1 MLKDYLKEIKE
12 IYERGDAREETFY
25 PLIKTLIEN
34 FANSLGY
41 KEISVTPL
49 PKKTEAG
56 NPDFRI
62 WNGENIIGYIEAKN
76 PDITDLRQ
84 IEQSEQLKRYRDAFP
99 NLILTNLFEFRLYRD
114 NILIDAVGIQR
125 LLDLFSLKT
134 ITTGKKEKEHFKELI
149 EKFFSFSLPK
159 EYTPESLAVILA
171 KKTRFLKDILIDE
184 IKNNSKDI
192 IGFYDVFKKFLI
204 NELTENDFADLYAQ
218 TVTYG
223 LFASRLSA
231 KGEFSREKAFFNIPK
246 SLGILRDIFRFIS
259 LEEIPEQMKWIID
272 DISNVLSIV
281 DVKNIFDFYYHEKKG
296 KDPVIYFYETFLAAY
311 DPEEREKRG
320 VYYTPDPIVSYIVR
334 SLNVILKEKFNIP
347 DGFASPDVTV
357 LDPAAGTLSFLEEAM
372 KLTVSEFIGKYGEG
386 GKQEFIK
393 GHILKNFYAF
403 ELMMAPY
410 AIGHIRLSFLLNEE
424 GYELHDDER
433 INCFLT
439 NTLEI
444 KEVEVTNIP
453 GTSSL
458 SEESIMAGKVKKEVP
473 ILVIMGNPPYSG
485 TSYNRGKWISDVIKD
500 YYQIEGQPL
509 KEKNP
514 KWLQDDYVKFIR
526 FAQWKI
532 DERGDGIIGYIT
544 NHSYLDNPTF
554 RGMRYSLLK
563 SFDEIYI
570 LNLHGNS
577 LKKETA
583 PDGGK
588 DENVFDIRQG
598 VAISFFV
605 KKKDFKGGK
614 KVYYAD
620 LYGLR
625 DDKYKHLLDDDLKTI
640 KWQELKPHE
649 EFFLFVPREEE
660 LLEKFN
666 KYLKVTEI
674 FPLNGVGMTTARDD
688 FVIDSDKNIL
698 LNRIRLFKNSKLG
711 DDELHEYFKINKKK
725 GWSIRKAWNSLQ
737 SISDSELEKYVLKV
751 LYRPFDVK
759 WIFYHDSVV
768 WRTVKRVMQ
777 HMMQENL
784 GLLTCR
790 QQSKVGFYHALVC
803 ENIVESCAVSNKT
816 REIGYLFPLYLYK
829 SVDKNHL
836 FDENKETPSE
846 KTPNISPELFE
857 KFYQSYGKSPSPEEI
872 FYYIYGVLYSNVYRA
887 KYAEFLKM
895 DFPRVPF
902 TSDYEVFKEVSKL
915 GESLVYLHPLKA
927 PDLDSPI
934 SKYQGKGLNLVEKV
948 IYGEPEKRIYINKD
962 NYFDNIDKEVFE
974 YQIGGYRVLSKWLK
988 DRKGRYLSLEEITT
1002 YSRIATAL
1010 RRTIETQQQID
1021 EIYPE
1026 IEKSSVEF
1034 N

>member
-114 NILIDAVGIQR
+114 NILIDALEIQR
-125 LLDLFSLKT
+125 PLDLFSLKT
-134 ITTGKKEKEHFKELI
+134 ITTGKKEEERFKALI

-171 KKTRFLKDILIDE
+171 KKTRFLKDVLIDE

-231 KGEFSREKAFFNIPK
+231 KGEFSREKAFFNISK

-372 KLTVSEFIGKYGEG
+372 KLTVSEFVNKYGEG
-386 GKQEFIK
+386 GKKEFIK
-393 GHILKNFYAF
+393 SHILKNFYAF
-403 ELMMAPY
+403 ELMMASY

-424 GYELHDDER
+424 GYELYDDER

-439 NTLEI
+439 NTLEM

-485 TSYNRGKWISDVIKD
+485 TSYNRGKWISDVIKE
-500 YYQIEGQPL
+500 YYQIEGVPL

-563 SFDEIYI
+563 SFNEIYI

-614 KVYYAD
+614 KVYYTD
-620 LYGLR
+620 LYGVR
-625 DDKYKHLLDDDLKTI
+625 DDKYKHLLDNDLKTI
-640 KWQELKPHE
+640 KWQQLKPHE
-649 EFFLFVPREEE
+649 EFYLFVPRNEE
-660 LLEKFN
+660 LLEDYENFVKI
-666 KYLKVTEI
+666 TDI
-674 FPLNGVGMTTARDD
+674 FPVNSVGIVTSRDN

-711 DDELHEYFKINKKK
+711 DDELHEYFQINKKK

-737 SISDSELEKYVLKV
+737 SISDSDLSKYILPV
-751 LYRPFDVK
+751 LYRPFDVQ
-759 WIFYHDSVV
+759 WIFYHDDFIERS
-768 WRTVKRVMQ
+768 RKEVMR

-784 GLLTCR
+784 GLITAR
-790 QQSKVGFYHALVC
+790 QMDKSAIEPVFVTKSVIDAHS
-803 ENIVESCAVSNKT
+803 ITSAVS
-816 REIGYLFPLYLYK
+816 ISSLFPLYK
-829 SVDKNHL
+829 SADKNHL
-836 FDENKETPSE
+836 FDEKAETQIEKLPNIRPEIFNKLKETY
-846 KTPNISPELFE
+846 KADII
-857 KFYQSYGKSPSPEEI
+857 PEEI
-872 FYYIYGVLYSNVYRA
+872 FYYIYGVLYSNIYRE
-887 KYAEFLKM
+887 KYKEFLKM

-902 TSDYEVFKEVSKL
+902 TSDYEVFKEVGEL
-915 GESLVYLHPLKA
+915 GESLVYLHLLKS

-974 YQIGGYRVLSKWLK
+974 YQIGGYQVLSKWLK

-1026 IEKSSVEF
+1026 IEKLSVEF

>member
-1 MLKDYLKEIKE
+1 
-12 IYERGDAREETFY
+12 
-25 PLIKTLIEN
+25 
-34 FANSLGY
+34 
-41 KEISVTPL
+41 
-49 PKKTEAG
+49 
-56 NPDFRI
+56 
-62 WNGENIIGYIEAKN
+62 
-76 PDITDLRQ
+76 
-84 IEQSEQLKRYRDAFP
+84 
-99 NLILTNLFEFRLYRD
+99 LILTNLFEFRLYRD

-125 LLDLFSLKT
+125 PLDLFSLKT
-134 ITTGKKEKEHFKELI
+134 ITTGKKEEEHFKELI

-334 SLNVILKEKFNIP
+334 SLNIILKEKFNIP

-372 KLTVSEFIGKYGEG
+372 KLATSEFIGKHGEG
-386 GKQEFIK
+386 GKKEFIK

-439 NTLEI
+439 NTLEM

-485 TSYNRGKWISDVIKD
+485 TSYNRGKWISDVIKE
-500 YYQIEGQPL
+500 YYQIEGVPL

-532 DERGDGIIGYIT
+532 DERGNGIIGYIT

-605 KKKDFKGGK
+605 KKKNFKGGK

-625 DDKYKHLLDDDLKTI
+625 DDKYKHLLDNDLKTI

-649 EFFLFVPREEE
+649 EFYLFVPRNED
-660 LLEKFN
+660 LLEDYENFVKI
-666 KYLKVTEI
+666 TDI
-674 FPLNGVGMTTARDD
+674 FPVNSVGIVTSRDN
-688 FVIDSDKNIL
+688 FVIGRDKKVL
-698 LNRIRLFKNSKLG
+698 ENRILNFKNSNLS
-711 DDELHEYFKINKKK
+711 DDDLHTFFQINKKK

-737 SISDSELEKYVLKV
+737 SISDSDLSKYILPV
-751 LYRPFDVK
+751 LYRPFDVQ
-759 WIFYHDSVV
+759 WIFYHDDFIERS
-768 WRTVKRVMQ
+768 RKEVMR

-784 GLLTCR
+784 GLLIKR
-790 QQSKVGFYHALVC
+790 QNRRRPFSYAFISDL
-803 ENIVESCAVSNKT
+803 IVESCVFESAFANNT
-816 REIGYLFPLYLYK
+816 ICPLYLYP
-829 SVDKNHL
+829 SSDKNAL
-836 FDENKETPSE
+836 FEEGTKPSE
-846 KTPNISPELFE
+846 KTLNISPELFE

-872 FYYIYGVLYSNVYRA
+872 FYYIYAVLYSNVYRA

-902 TSDYEVFKEVSKL
+902 TSDYEGFKEVSKL
-915 GESLVYLHPLKA
+915 GESLVCLHLLKS

-1002 YSRIATAL
+1002 YSRIVAAL

>member
-1 MLKDYLKEIKE
+1 M
-12 IYERGDAREETFY
+12 
-25 PLIKTLIEN
+25 
-34 FANSLGY
+34 
-41 KEISVTPL
+41 
-49 PKKTEAG
+49 
-56 NPDFRI
+56 
-62 WNGENIIGYIEAKN
+62 
-76 PDITDLRQ
+76 
-84 IEQSEQLKRYRDAFP
+84 
-99 NLILTNLFEFRLYRD
+99 ILTNLFEFRLYRD

-125 LLDLFSLKT
+125 PLDLFSLKT
-134 ITTGKKEKEHFKELI
+134 ITTGKKEEEHFKELI

-334 SLNVILKEKFNIP
+334 SLNIILKEKFNIP

-372 KLTVSEFIGKYGEG
+372 KLATSEFIGKHGEG
-386 GKQEFIK
+386 GKKEFIK

-439 NTLEI
+439 NTLEM

-485 TSYNRGKWISDVIKD
+485 TSYNRGKWISDVIKE
-500 YYQIEGQPL
+500 YYQIEGVPL

-532 DERGDGIIGYIT
+532 DERGNGIIGYIT

-605 KKKDFKGGK
+605 KKKNFKGGK

-625 DDKYKHLLDDDLKTI
+625 DDKYKHLLDNDLKTI

-649 EFFLFVPREEE
+649 EFYLFVPRNED
-660 LLEKFN
+660 LLEDYENFVKI
-666 KYLKVTEI
+666 TDI
-674 FPLNGVGMTTARDD
+674 FPVNSVGIVTSRDN
-688 FVIDSDKNIL
+688 FVIGRDKKVL
-698 LNRIRLFKNSKLG
+698 ENRILNFKNSNLS
-711 DDELHEYFKINKKK
+711 DDDLHTFFQINKKK

-737 SISDSELEKYVLKV
+737 SISDSDLSKYILPV
-751 LYRPFDVK
+751 LYRPFDVQ
-759 WIFYHDSVV
+759 WIFYHDDFIERS
-768 WRTVKRVMQ
+768 RKEVMR

-784 GLLTCR
+784 GLLIKR
-790 QQSKVGFYHALVC
+790 QNRRRPFSYAFISDL
-803 ENIVESCAVSNKT
+803 IVESCVFESAFANNT
-816 REIGYLFPLYLYK
+816 ICPLYLYP
-829 SVDKNHL
+829 SSDKNAL
-836 FDENKETPSE
+836 FEEGTKPSE
-846 KTPNISPELFE
+846 KTLNISPELFE

-872 FYYIYGVLYSNVYRA
+872 FYYIYAVLYSNVYRA

-902 TSDYEVFKEVSKL
+902 TSDYEGFKEVSKL
-915 GESLVYLHPLKA
+915 GESLVCLHLLKS

-1002 YSRIATAL
+1002 YSRIVAAL